1 MKNFGK
7 YLLADNLRA
16 AVAALACALLAC
28 ILPTGFIAVVML
40 GLVTLQ
46 KGYKSGLMVLAF
58 VLLPVIAFLVTHH
71 IDFFYRFGLLLIQ
84 CGFVFIFALI
94 LRYTGSWQWV
104 VKSAAMLGILV
115 VGTVHIIFPDIKQTW
130 AQLITHYLK
139 TNDWTST
146 FRLGAGRS
154 AEFVHHLAPI
164 ATGGVVFFVLFGMIV
179 LLILARWWQ
188 SSLFS
193 PGRLQMEFT
202 SIRINPL
209 AAGLLLLVASTG
221 LIWQPAWLIDV
232 YPVLLLPFMLAGLSI
247 LHRLLMNRKDMVLL
261 VLAVYVALLLLTFFT
276 VIMLAII
283 GLIDSFYNFRK
294 RYPLLQS

>member
-7 YLLADNLRA
+7 YLLTDNLRA
-16 AVAALACALLAC
+16 AIAALACALLAF
-28 ILPTGFIAVVML
+28 ILPTGFIAVVMV

-46 KGYKSGLMVLAF
+46 KDYKNGLMVLAF
-58 VLLPVIAFLVTHH
+58 VLLPVIAFLVTNHM
-71 IDFFYRFGLLLIQ
+71 DFFYRFGLLLIQ

-94 LRYTGSWQWV
+94 LRYTDSWQWV
-104 VKSAAMLGILV
+104 VKLAAMLGILV
-115 VGTVHIIFPDIKQTW
+115 VGMVHIIFPDIKQTW

-164 ATGGVVFFVLFGMIV
+164 ATGGFVFFVLFSMIV

-188 SSLFS
+188 SSLFF

-202 SIRINPL
+202 SIRIDPL
-209 AAGLLLLVASTG
+209 AAGLLLVASTG
-221 LIWQPAWLIDV
+221 LIWQPVWLIDM

-283 GLIDSFYNFRK
+283 GFIDSFYNFRK